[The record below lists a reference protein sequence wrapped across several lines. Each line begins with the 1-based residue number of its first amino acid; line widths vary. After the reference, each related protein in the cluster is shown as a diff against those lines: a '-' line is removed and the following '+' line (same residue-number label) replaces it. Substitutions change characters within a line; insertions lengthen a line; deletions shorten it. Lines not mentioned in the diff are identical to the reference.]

1 MGSLVEAT
9 RSQMTTIALIV
20 VGGHLSL
27 HQTLERGGTDFA
39 ILAKAICQS
48 FDLGQMLGQSLTVA
62 RHPSKMALWLPCIA
76 ALIKL
81 RSRRGPSWSCRRRAV
96 LFVDPAHHDPER

>member
-1 MGSLVEAT
+1 
-9 RSQMTTIALIV
+9 MTTIALIV

-48 FDLGQMLGQSLTVA
+48 FDLGQMLGQSLTGANVTGVEV
-62 RHPSKMALWLPCIA
+62 RLDFV
-76 ALIKL
+76 
-81 RSRRGPSWSCRRRAV
+81 RR
-96 LFVDPAHHDPER
+96 